1 MQRASRLLVLAAS
14 VALAGCAMDSP
25 TEVRSDGEQFPV
37 TATWS
42 ATAAPVEPA
51 TVAGTLAAEQHLGFR
66 VNADFTITGDVGTTY
81 QWRIFRGDC
90 TINVPQSTTQLNGLV
105 LFATAQSYPD
115 VTVGSSGTAS
125 VAPAIAGALDSL
137 TSYSVRVRKSV
148 TSTNW
153 NGTNPIACGDLQRTP
168 AG

>member
-1 MQRASRLLVLAAS
+1 MQRACGLLLLAAS

-42 ATAAPVEPA
+42 ATAAPIEPA
-51 TVAGTLAAEQHLGFR
+51 TVAGALAAEQHLGFR
-66 VNADFTITGDVGTTY
+66 VNASFTITGDPETTY

-90 TINVPQSTTQLNGLV
+90 SVNVPQSTSEPDGLM
-105 LFATAQSYPD
+105 LFATSQSYPD

-125 VAPAIAGALDSL
+125 VAPAIAGELDSL
-137 TSYSVRVRKSV
+137 TAYSVRIRKSV
-148 TSTNW
+148 TSTTW